1 MKSGNLPVFFCVSVL
16 AVALAVP
23 SLGQQNLDPRIIAYP
38 QMVLYNGKVLT
49 ADDDF
54 TIVEALAIRD
64 GKFLARG
71 MTSDIL
77 PLAGPKT
84 RRIDLQGK
92 TVVPG
97 FIESH
102 MHGWQGQTLRR
113 GLAAIVFTTLEQG
126 LEQLRKEVVEQ
137 PAGKYLPF
145 VSFRNTISLKVTRW
159 DLDKVALEEQP
170 QGQELY

>member
-1 MKSGNLPVFFCVSVL
+1 MKSGKFPVFVCVLLL
-16 AVALAVP
+16 AVGLAVP

-71 MTSDIL
+71 TTSDIL

-97 FIESH
+97 
-102 MHGWQGQTLRR
+102 
-113 GLAAIVFTTLEQG
+113 
-126 LEQLRKEVVEQ
+126 
-137 PAGKYLPF
+137 
-145 VSFRNTISLKVTRW
+145 
-159 DLDKVALEEQP
+159 
-170 QGQELY
+170 